1 MLRKIILFISS
12 YIPLYILMVLK
23 NLLERCTDKGRFLN
37 LEYKLKNIV
46 LFDEIN
52 DWAIVIISVLTVFS
66 LIYLKK
72 KIGNTYGEVYY
83 KIHKVSDETSNNYF
97 NYISVYLL
105 SCLGLS
111 LNNIVDVFIF
121 VFLMILVGY
130 IYIAND
136 MIYLN
141 PTLNMMKYNV
151 YSVEL
156 VAEATDTVVSSIV
169 IAKRGIKI
177 KEGTRVKGTKK
188 YELIVLDSEMHEK
201 IVSQR
206 I

>member
-1 MLRKIILFISS
+1 MLRKIVLFISS

-23 NLLERCTDKGRFLN
+23 NILERCTNKGRFLN
-37 LEYKLKNIV
+37 LGYKIKNIA

-52 DWAIVIISVLTVFS
+52 DWAIVVLSVLTIFS
-66 LIYLKK
+66 LLYLKN
-72 KIGNTYGEVYY
+72 KIRNTYGEVYY
-83 KIHKVSDETSNNYF
+83 KINKVSDETSNNYF

-130 IYIAND
+130 IYITND

-177 KEGTRVKGTKK
+177 KEGKRVKGTKK
-188 YELIVLDSEMHEK
+188 YELIVLDSKLCEK
-201 IVSQR
+201 
-206 I
+206 